1 MYTLVP
7 MKRSMSWRA
16 WLLIFFS
23 ISPFLPMMM
32 PLWLAF
38 SQ

>member
-1 MYTLVP
+1 MSERAREEIFL
-7 MKRSMSWRA
+7 SMA
-16 WLLIFFS
+16 
-23 ISPFLPMMM
+23 PPLPMMM